1 MATNDPTGGSVFPM
15 IAKDRL
21 DGLYHTYNY
30 RKWVHP
36 DPLEF
41 LYDYPDV
48 LDREIVGFI
57 ASSLAYGRV
66 AQILR
71 SVSSVVEKMGP
82 SPGSYLESA
91 TCASLRQTFRGFRHR
106 FTTSSELVQMLQGLQ
121 GVMRRYG
128 SLYQCVLHHMNPAD
142 ETVLE
147 ALSALAKEIA
157 APSRGKC
164 NSLVPLPQR
173 GSACKRLHL
182 FLRWMVRQD
191 RVDPGGWPKVP
202 AAKLVVPMDTHMHR
216 ISLRMGLTTRK
227 QADVRTALEVTRAF
241 RTLLPHDPVRY
252 DFALSLLGIRQDA
265 FASDYLDAWEN
276 GETLGKEAL
285 T

>member
-1 MATNDPTGGSVFPM
+1 M
-15 IAKDRL
+15 IARDRL
-21 DGLYHTYNY
+21 DGLYDTYNY

-57 ASSLAYGRV
+57 SSSLAYGRV

-71 SVSSVVEKMGP
+71 SVACVVEKMGP
-82 SPGSYLESA
+82 SPRSYLESA
-91 TCASLRQTFRGFRHR
+91 TSGSLRRAFRGFRHR
-106 FTTSSELVQMLQGLQ
+106 FTTSRELVQMLQGLQ
-121 GVMRRYG
+121 GVMRQHG
-128 SLYQCVLHHMNPAD
+128 SLYQCVLHHMNPTD
-142 ETVLE
+142 DTVLKG
-147 ALSALAKEIA
+147 LSALAEEIA
-157 APSRGKC
+157 APFQGKC

-191 RVDPGGWPKVP
+191 RVDPGGWPEVP
-202 AAKLVVPMDTHMHR
+202 AAKLVVPLDTHMYR
-216 ISLRMGLTTRK
+216 ISFRLGLTARK
-227 QADVRTALEVTRAF
+227 QADLRTALEVTRAF

-252 DFALSLLGIRQDA
+252 DFALSRLGIRQDA
-265 FASDYLDAWEN
+265 FASDYLDAWE
-276 GETLGKEAL
+276 GAGTLGKEAL
-285 T
+285 P